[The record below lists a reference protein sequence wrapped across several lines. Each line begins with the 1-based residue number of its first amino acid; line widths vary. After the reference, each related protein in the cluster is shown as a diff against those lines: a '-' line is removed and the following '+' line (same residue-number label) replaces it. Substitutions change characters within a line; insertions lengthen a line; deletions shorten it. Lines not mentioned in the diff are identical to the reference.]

1 VVDEDSETPP
11 RRNVRRAR
19 AHWDDEDDDPFANTY
34 LRAEHGPDPV
44 PEWVITEDAAR
55 QYELGLLKTG
65 KEAEVF
71 LVERELGDRHQLLAA
86 KRYRKPAERTFRDD
100 ARYRAG
106 RKTGDRRIDL
116 AVAKGTLRGME
127 FRGYLWAGTEFETL
141 GRLWSVGVSVPYPVQ
156 RVGTEVMLE
165 FIGNEDQMAPRLS
178 DARVPRPR
186 LATLCESAVD
196 QLHVMTHEGVVH
208 GDLSPYNVLVRN
220 DALVFI
226 DFPQAVDPQEGPDAL
241 ALLQRDV
248 TNLIGWFARKGV
260 DVDPD
265 TVYRDLMPEVFR

>member
-1 VVDEDSETPP
+1 MADDDRDTPR
-11 RRNVRRAR
+11 RRNVRRPR
-19 AHWDDEDDDPFANTY
+19 AHRDDGVDDPFANTY
-34 LRAEHGPDPV
+34 LDAEHGPDPV

-71 LVERELGDRHQLLAA
+71 LVERELGDRRQLLAA

-116 AVAKGTLRGME
+116 AVAKGTLRGIE
-127 FRGYLWAGTEFETL
+127 FRAYLWAGTEFETL

-156 RVGTEVMLE
+156 RAGTEVMLE
-165 FIGNEDQMAPRLS
+165 YIGDEDQMAPRLS

-186 LATLCESAVD
+186 LAALCDSAVD
-196 QLHVMTHEGVVH
+196 QLHVITHAGVVH
-208 GDLSPYNVLVRN
+208 GDLSPYNVLMWN

-265 TVYRDLMPEVFR
+265 AVYRDLMPEVFR

>member
-1 VVDEDSETPP
+1 MRDWEAEDEDPL
-11 RRNVRRAR
+11 
-19 AHWDDEDDDPFANTY
+19 ANTY

-44 PEWVITEDAAR
+44 PDWVITEDAAR

-71 LVERELGDRHQLLAA
+71 LVERELGERHHLLAA

-100 ARYRAG
+100 SRYRGG

-116 AVAKGTLRGME
+116 AVAKGTLRGIE
-127 FRGYLWAGTEFETL
+127 FRAYLWAGTEFETL
-141 GRLWSVGVSVPYPVQ
+141 GRLWSIGVSVPYPVQ
-156 RVGTEVMLE
+156 RSGTEVMLE
-165 FIGNEDQMAPRLS
+165 YIGDGDQMAPRLS

-186 LATLCESAVD
+186 LAALCESAVD

-208 GDLSPYNVLVRN
+208 GDLSPYNVLVWN
-220 DALVFI
+220 DTLVFI

-265 TVYRDLMPEVFR
+265 AVYRDLMPEVFG

>member
-1 VVDEDSETPP
+1 VADDSETTF
-11 RRNVRRAR
+11 RRNVRPVRP
-19 AHWDDEDDDPFANTY
+19 HWDDEDDDPLASTY
-34 LRAEHGPDPV
+34 LFAEHGPDPV

-71 LVERELGDRHQLLAA
+71 LVERELGGRRQLLAA

-100 ARYRAG
+100 TRYRSG

-116 AVAKGTLRGME
+116 AVAKGTQRGME
-127 FRGYLWAGTEFETL
+127 FRGYLWAGTEFQTL
-141 GRLWSVGVSVPYPVQ
+141 GRLWSAGVSVPYPVQ
-156 RVGTEVMLE
+156 RMGTELMLE
-165 FIGNEDQMAPRLS
+165 FVGDVDQMAPRLS
-178 DARVPRPR
+178 DAHVERS
-186 LATLCESAVD
+186 LLTELCESAVD

-208 GDLSPYNVLVRN
+208 GDLSPYNVLVWN

-226 DFPQAVDPQEGPDAL
+226 DFPQAVDPQVGPDSL

-248 TNLIGWFARKGV
+248 TNLVGWFARKGV
-260 DVDPD
+260 AIDPE
-265 TVYRDLMPEVFR
+265 TVFRELLTEVFR